1 MKHLA
6 IVVAFF
12 LMLTT
17 IVTAQP
23 MSGNYTVGGSSPDFA
38 IPQDAANAL
47 KVNGV
52 SGPVTINIRPGTYV
66 RQGSPG
72 VVMKLDT
79 VVAGVSPTNR
89 ITFQPD
95 IAAGGNPSNV
105 ILQIDCDI
113 TIAQNSDRV
122 LVFLGSDYIT
132 LRNLTFRDADS
143 IDTPAAYLVRVTSVV
158 FANPTIEGLV
168 VEGCTFIGTPYF
180 THGQQ
185 FGTDFGVYDVGALQ
199 IGAVR
204 NCHFSNLM
212 RAISLNIDANIAF
225 TPPGDSLVVE
235 DNRFDHLYGGST
247 GSGNPLGTAIEVLC
261 DHPTVRGNFISQ
273 SSGSIGLR
281 VVYPVVGI
289 IEDNYVQGSFNN
301 GQMITES
308 SGFPD
313 RTESLMVRNNITLGS
328 GTFHI
333 RTGNT
338 TLFHNTIVYSGSV
351 GALDVIMP
359 QCVVVNNIILS
370 YGGFLGYDQL
380 GATGLVSDHNVIFR
394 VGTNGHLVR
403 AAGGQ
408 IFETL
413 ASYQSAT
420 GLDVNSH
427 FTDISFSTD
436 SLGIHLD
443 ECQAQNS
450 DLDGIPLPEVP
461 FDFYG
466 ARRDPVKPFVGA
478 VEGARLP
485 YDMFAAPFKSG
496 LPGFALSLAQ
506 GRFEDVWGT
515 GIAVPDWDNRQ
526 VLLFHNE
533 GVSRTFTQ
541 IGSLSTGFRPTV
553 VRFFDLDGDSHQDL
567 IVAGDTSAA
576 SLEVFWG
583 DGTGTSPDLP
593 RCKRR
598 AECDHS
604 NPGRDSQV
612 FLPSQRS
619 SRPRTMVS
627 CRDRVSSVLQHVRRR
642 VNCAM
647 N

>member
-1 MKHLA
+1 
-6 IVVAFF
+6 
-12 LMLTT
+12 MLPPEG
-17 IVTAQP
+17 I
-23 MSGNYTVGGSSPDFA
+23 
-38 IPQDAANAL
+38 
-47 KVNGV
+47 
-52 SGPVTINIRPGTYV
+52 
-66 RQGSPG
+66 
-72 VVMKLDT
+72 
-79 VVAGVSPTNR
+79 
-89 ITFQPD
+89 
-95 IAAGGNPSNV
+95 PSNV

-143 IDTPAAYLVRVTSVV
+143 MDTPAAYLVRVTSVV

-199 IGAVR
+199 IGVGKKLSFLKSHAGG
-204 NCHFSNLM
+204 
-212 RAISLNIDANIAF
+212 ISLNIEANIAF

-273 SSGSIGLR
+273 SSGSVGLR

-289 IEDNYVQGSFNN
+289 LEDNYVQGSFNN
-301 GQMITES
+301 GQIDNRV
-308 SGFPD
+308 F
-313 RTESLMVRNNITLGS
+313 RL
-328 GTFHI
+328 
-333 RTGNT
+333 
-338 TLFHNTIVYSGSV
+338 SGSD
-351 GALDVIMP
+351 G
-359 QCVVVNNIILS
+359 VVDGTEQYYTWLGNIS
-370 YGGFLGYDQL
+370 YQNRTHDTVSQHDCIQRICRSIRRDQATMRRHQQYHTLVPAGFLDYDQL
-380 GATGLVSDHNVIFR
+380 GATGLISDHNVIFS
-394 VGTNGHLVR
+394 VGTNAHLVR

-408 IFETL
+408 IFNDL

-427 FTDISFSTD
+427 FTDVSFSTD

-443 ECQAQNS
+443 ECEAQNS

-466 ARRDPVKPFVGA
+466 ARRDTVKPFIGA
-478 VEGARLP
+478 VEGVRLP
-485 YDMFAAPFKSG
+485 YNMFAAPFKAA

-506 GRFEDVWGT
+506 GRFEDVWGN
-515 GIAVPDWDNRQ
+515 GIAVPDWDNRR

-541 IGSLSTGFRPTV
+541 IGFCLHGIPPHGCEIF
-553 VRFFDLDGDSHQDL
+553 
-567 IVAGDTSAA
+567 
-576 SLEVFWG
+576 
-583 DGTGTSPDLP
+583 
-593 RCKRR
+593 
-598 AECDHS
+598 
-604 NPGRDSQV
+604 
-612 FLPSQRS
+612 
-619 SRPRTMVS
+619 
-627 CRDRVSSVLQHVRRR
+627 
-642 VNCAM
+642 
-647 N
+647 